1 MHHRE
6 ATEEEVATALADK
19 EDRCEVAVEEVMST
33 YESGQEVSG
42 YSPSVSETLNSSG
55 CASGCLCG
63 VCNVSGLTRH
73 FLPTSSADCEPNA
86 GIMLGRQFLRLYVV
100 S

>member
-6 ATEEEVATALADK
+6 ATEEEVAAALADK

-42 YSPSVSETLNSSG
+42 LFPIRE
-55 CASGCLCG
+55 
-63 VCNVSGLTRH
+63 
-73 FLPTSSADCEPNA
+73 
-86 GIMLGRQFLRLYVV
+86 
-100 S
+100 